1 MEQLPD
7 YAYEY
12 YYQGF
17 NTWHDVYHLSKQT
30 YIAHKLIALK
40 EGEVFPVYITY
51 GPQGGSSFLINNE
64 TIRINDRFYYGNS
77 RGGYK
82 IYHLDKF
89 NLTKAIQKEK
99 DYIKQCK
106 RGLELG
112 TKRLESLETFA
123 KDYPE
128 YAI

>member
-7 YAYEY
+7 YAYDY
-12 YYQGF
+12 SYQGF
-17 NTWHDVYHLSKQT
+17 NTWHDVYHLAKQT

-40 EGEVFPVYITY
+40 NGEVFPVYIIY
-51 GPQGGSSFLINNE
+51 GPQGGSSFLINDN
-64 TIRINDRFYYGNS
+64 TINIGNGFTYGGS

-82 IYHLDKF
+82 VYHLDSF

-106 RGLELG
+106 RGLELS
-112 TKRLESLETFA
+112 TKRLESLEVFA

>member
-7 YAYEY
+7 YAYDY
-12 YYQGF
+12 RDQGF
-17 NTWHDVYHLSKQT
+17 NTWDDTYRLSKQT

-40 EGEVFPVYITY
+40 DGEVFPVYIVY
-51 GPQGGSSFLINNE
+51 GSQGGSSFLINNN
-64 TIRINDRFYYGNS
+64 TIKMNDRFYYGSS

-82 IYHLDKF
+82 IYHLDNF
-89 NLTKAIQKEK
+89 NLTEAIQKEK

-106 RGLELG
+106 RGLELS
-112 TKRLESLETFA
+112 TKRLESLEVFA